1 MRKILAFLTASVL
14 FVSTWAGIYH
24 FEHLSIIK
32 KKTELTY
39 HNTDDRNFCME
50 AMEAVLDE
58 NTIPVFGSSEL
69 SAADEVAYPPY
80 LFQNGNSNFNM
91 VLIGRGYTQ
100 SIHHVMNVGA
110 LSSFLPDK
118 KVVLILSPQW
128 FTKGHLTS
136 EIYASRFSERTY
148 VAFMKNDQI
157 SSDTKRQL
165 TNRMKTLLEKDPK
178 QLKRIIKYENIY
190 LNHTLNPIEHIEMG
204 LYNQF
209 MDIKQ
214 LHSLERRF
222 KNVTSETQDDKK
234 EVKAE
239 QLDFEQMKKTAA
251 NVGKM
256 ACTNNDF
263 GIYNDYYDTYVRD
276 GLDASK
282 DASSTASYLD
292 SQEYDDL
299 RLFLDVCRETG
310 ITPLLVSVPVNGRW
324 YDWTGFPK
332 EDREGYYQKIR
343 EISAEYQ
350 VPLADFSDKEYELF
364 FLKDIMHM
372 GWKGWVYLDEAIY
385 EFYKKDKSE

>member
-1 MRKILAFLTASVL
+1 MRRILAFLTASVL
-14 FVSTWAGIYH
+14 FIFTWAGIYH

-39 HNTDDRNFCME
+39 HNTDERNSCME

-58 NTIPVFGSSEL
+58 KTIPVFGSSEL

-80 LFQNGNSNFNM
+80 LFQNGYSDFNM

-100 SIHHVMNVGA
+100 SIHHAINVGA
-110 LSSFLPDK
+110 LSSLLPDK

-128 FTKGHLTS
+128 FTKEHLTS

-148 VAFMKNDQI
+148 VDFMKNAQI
-157 SSDTKRQL
+157 SSDTKRRL

-178 QLKRIIKYENIY
+178 QLKRIIKYEKVY

-214 LHSLERRF
+214 LHSLKRQL
-222 KNVTSETQDDKK
+222 KNVTSETSDDKK

-239 QLDFEQMKKTAA
+239 QIDFGQMKKTAA

-256 ACTNNDF
+256 ACTNNEF
-263 GIYNDYYDTYVRD
+263 GIYDDYYNTYVRD
-276 GLDASK
+276 GLETSK
-282 DASSTASYLD
+282 NTNSTASYLD

-299 RLFLDVCRETG
+299 RLFLDVCRETE

-332 EDREGYYQKIR
+332 DDREGYYQKIR
-343 EISAEYQ
+343 EISEEYQ
-350 VPLADFSDKEYELF
+350 VPLADFSDKEYELY
-364 FLKDIMHM
+364 FLKDVMHL